1 MGVRE
6 CPELNKRRCLKEE
19 KQRLWNWTVS
29 KSLFVILFVYRII
42 LIFLKL
48 LTTLSFHWK
57 HIVLV
62 CTWYHFKH
70 EISFYYMILLQ
81 PQIQSAWLYD
91 SCESFVDDFALVV
104 IFLIIY
110 FVWFYFARRPFYF
123 SAEFSTVLSVCP
135 SPSSVNIFSLEK
147 HIRYGSEKSLF
158 YFVVHNIYAQYY
170 NINCILMNLISVSYY
185 NHCHEERS
193 KTVKISYTFVSNHE
207 QPER

>member
-29 KSLFVILFVYRII
+29 KSLFVFLFVHRII

-91 SCESFVDDFALVV
+91 SCESFVDDFVLVV
-104 IFLIIY
+104 IFLILY
-110 FVWFYFARRPFYF
+110 FVWFYFARRPYF
-123 SAEFSTVLSVCP
+123 FFSWSLKRSFGLPVTKFGEH
-135 SPSSVNIFSLEK
+135 IFPWEA
-147 HIRYGSEKSLF
+147 H
-158 YFVVHNIYAQYY
+158 
-170 NINCILMNLISVSYY
+170 SVSFGTELVLFRCTQYICSILQHKLHF
-185 NHCHEERS
+185 NEFNIC
-193 KTVKISYTFVSNHE
+193 
-207 QPER
+207 QL

>member
-48 LTTLSFHWK
+48 LTTLSFHRK

-70 EISFYYMILLQ
+70 EISFHMILLQ

-91 SCESFVDDFALVV
+91 NCESFVDDFVLVV

-110 FVWFYFARRPFYF
+110 FVWFYFARRPFFFQLNSQPFFRSAPPPVQWTYF
-123 SAEFSTVLSVCP
+123 PLRSTFGIVRNRACFISLYTIYML
-135 SPSSVNIFSLEK
+135 NI
-147 HIRYGSEKSLF
+147 
-158 YFVVHNIYAQYY
+158 
-170 NINCILMNLISVSYY
+170 
-185 NHCHEERS
+185 
-193 KTVKISYTFVSNHE
+193 TTYTAF
-207 QPER
+207 

>member
-91 SCESFVDDFALVV
+91 SCESFVDDFALFV

-110 FVWFYFARRPFYF
+110 FVWFYFARGPFVFF
-123 SAEFSTVLSVCP
+123 SWILNRSFGLPLPEFSEH
-135 SPSSVNIFSLEK
+135 IFPWEA
-147 HIRYGSEKSLF
+147 H
-158 YFVVHNIYAQYY
+158 
-170 NINCILMNLISVSYY
+170 SVSFGIELVLFRCTQYICSILQHKLHF
-185 NHCHEERS
+185 NEFNIC
-193 KTVKISYTFVSNHE
+193 
-207 QPER
+207 QL